1 MVKKMFEKKYEV
13 IGVYK
18 TPNKELK
25 AVEMIL
31 DNTTK
36 KKAISTMYDFL
47 CWNKKGLKIS
57 FRSVKV
63 VDARKI
69 K

>member
-1 MVKKMFEKKYEV
+1 MLKKKWGV
-13 IGVYK
+13 IGVYR

-25 AVEMIL
+25 AVEMII

-36 KKAISTMYDFL
+36 KKAIDAMYDYL
-47 CWNKKGLKIS
+47 CWDKDGLKIS
-57 FRSVKV
+57 FRSAV
-63 VDARKI
+63 VVYARKI

>member
-1 MVKKMFEKKYEV
+1 MFRKSWEV

-18 TPNKELK
+18 TPDKELK

-31 DNTTK
+31 DKTTK
-36 KKAISTMYDFL
+36 RKAISAMYEYL
-47 CWNKKGLKIS
+47 CWNKNGLKIS